1 MGGDLPASMSAPLRI
16 AVLGCGYVGAEFARQ
31 ARAAGHDVLGVVRSI
46 DSRDRLRAEG
56 LAAEAFDLFA
66 GDWSALPAA
75 FDVVVY
81 AASTG
86 GGGPEAYALAYDVG
100 VKRALAWAAA
110 VGAQTFVF
118 TSSTGVY
125 RQDDG
130 RIVDEESVV
139 GGAPTADAILGGERA
154 VLNSGFAKARVLR
167 FGGLYGPGRHHLVD
181 QLRRGEHVI
190 GGRVD
195 HYINYLH
202 RDDAASALLAALVA
216 GPDGARVYNVG
227 DGCPVTKEA
236 LARWIAKRL
245 GQPAPVFDPSAS
257 AGPRVAKGGRT
268 QPSRIVATGRIRA
281 ELGWKPA
288 LADVFA
294 GLAPFL
300 G

>member
-1 MGGDLPASMSAPLRI
+1 MSAPLRI

-31 ARAAGHDVLGVVRSI
+31 ARAAGHDVLGVVRSEA
-46 DSRDRLRAEG
+46 SRDKLRAEG
-56 LAAEAFDLFA
+56 LPAEAFDLFA

-75 FDVVVY
+75 FDAVVY

-100 VKRALAWAAA
+100 VRRALAWARE
-110 VGAQTFVF
+110 VGATRFLF

-130 RIVDEESVV
+130 SLVDEESVV

-245 GQPAPVFDPSAS
+245 GQPAPVFDPSAP

-288 LADVFA
+288 FADVFA
-294 GLAPFL
+294 GLAPFV

>member
-1 MGGDLPASMSAPLRI
+1 MKI

-31 ARAAGHDVLGVVRSI
+31 AKAAGHDVLGVVRSEA
-46 DSRDRLRAEG
+46 SRDKLLAEG
-56 LAAEAFDLFA
+56 ITAEAFDLHA
-66 GDWSALPAA
+66 GDWAMLPKQFEA
-75 FDVVVY
+75 VVY

-100 VKRALAWAAA
+100 VKRALAWARG
-110 VGAQTFVF
+110 VGAQAFVF

-154 VLNSGFAKARVLR
+154 VLSSGFAKARVLR
-167 FGGLYGPGRHHLVD
+167 FGGLYGPGRHHMVD
-181 QLRRGEHVI
+181 QLRRGDHVI

-195 HYINYLH
+195 HFINYLH
-202 RDDAASALLAALVA
+202 RDDAASSVLAALVA

-227 DGCPVTKEA
+227 DGSPVTKEA
-236 LARWIAKRL
+236 LARWIAERL
-245 GQPAPVFDPSAS
+245 GQPAPIFDPAAP

-268 QPSRIVATGRIRA
+268 QPSRIVATGRIRD

-288 LADVFA
+288 FADVFA

>member
-1 MGGDLPASMSAPLRI
+1 MKI
-16 AVLGCGYVGAEFARQ
+16 AILGCGYVGAEFARQ
-31 ARAAGHDVLGVVRSI
+31 AKAAGHDILGVVRSEA
-46 DSRDRLRAEG
+46 SRDKLRGEG
-56 LAAEAFDLFA
+56 ITAEAFDLHA
-66 GDWSALPAA
+66 GDWALLPKQ
-75 FDVVVY
+75 FDAVVY

-100 VKRALAWAAA
+100 VKRALVWARA
-110 VGAQTFVF
+110 VGAQAFVF

-154 VLNSGFAKARVLR
+154 VLSSGFAKARVLR
-167 FGGLYGPGRHHLVD
+167 FGGLYGPGRHHMVD
-181 QLRRGEHVI
+181 QLRRGDHVI

-202 RDDAASALLAALVA
+202 RDDAASSLLAAVVE
-216 GPDGARVYNVG
+216 GPAGARVYNVG
-227 DGCPVTKEA
+227 DGQPVTKEG
-236 LARWIAKRL
+236 LARWIAERL
-245 GQPAPVFDPSAS
+245 GQPAPVFDPNAP

-268 QPSRIVATGRIRA
+268 QPSRIVATGRIRS
-281 ELGWKPA
+281 ELGWRPA
-288 LADVFA
+288 FSDVFA

>member
-1 MGGDLPASMSAPLRI
+1 MKI

-31 ARAAGHDVLGVVRSI
+31 AKAAGHEVLGVVRSEA
-46 DSRDRLRAEG
+46 SRDKLRAEG
-56 LAAEAFDLFA
+56 IAAEAFDLYS
-66 GDWSALPAA
+66 GDWALLPKQ
-75 FDVVVY
+75 FDAVVY

-100 VKRALAWAAA
+100 VKRALAWARV
-110 VGAQTFVF
+110 VGAQAFVF

-139 GGAPTADAILGGERA
+139 GGAPTADAILGGEGA
-154 VLNSGFAKARVLR
+154 VLSAGFARARVLR

-181 QLRRGEHVI
+181 QLRRGDNVI

-195 HYINYLH
+195 HFINYLH
-202 RDDAASALLAALVA
+202 RDDAASSVLAALVA
-216 GPDGARVYNVG
+216 GPLGPRVYNVG
-227 DGCPVTKEA
+227 DGHPVTKET
-236 LARWIAKRL
+236 LACWIAERL
-245 GQPAPVFDPSAS
+245 GQSAPVFDPTAP

-281 ELGWKPA
+281 ELSWKPA
-288 LADVFA
+288 FADVFA

>member
-1 MGGDLPASMSAPLRI
+1 LLPK
-16 AVLGCGYVGAEFARQ
+16 Q
-31 ARAAGHDVLGVVRSI
+31 
-46 DSRDRLRAEG
+46 
-56 LAAEAFDLFA
+56 FDA
-66 GDWSALPAA
+66 
-75 FDVVVY
+75 VVY

-110 VGAQTFVF
+110 VGAQAFVF

-130 RIVDEESVV
+130 GLVDEESIV
-139 GGAPTADAILGGERA
+139 GGAPTANAILGGERA
-154 VLNSGFAKARVLR
+154 VLDSGFAKARVLR
-167 FGGLYGPGRHHLVD
+167 FGGLYGPGRHHMVD
-181 QLRRGEHVI
+181 QLRRGDRVI

-202 RDDAASALLAALVA
+202 RDDAASSILAALVA
-216 GPDGARVYNVG
+216 GLAGARVYNVG
-227 DGCPVTKEA
+227 DGHPVTKEA
-236 LARWIAKRL
+236 LARWIAERL
-245 GQPAPVFDPSAS
+245 GQSSPIFDPAAP

-268 QPSRIVATGRIRA
+268 QPSRIVATGRIRT
-281 ELGWKPA
+281 ELSWKPA
-288 LADVFA
+288 FADVFG

>member
-1 MGGDLPASMSAPLRI
+1 MKI
-16 AVLGCGYVGAEFARQ
+16 VVLGCGYVGAEFARQ
-31 ARAAGHDVLGVVRSI
+31 AKADGHEVLGVVRSEA
-46 DSRDRLRAEG
+46 SRDKLRAEG
-56 LAAEAFDLFA
+56 LAAEAFDLYA
-66 GDWSALPAA
+66 GDWARLPGQ
-75 FDVVVY
+75 FDAVVY

-100 VKRALAWAAA
+100 VKRALAWARD
-110 VGAQTFVF
+110 VGAQAFVF

-130 RIVDEESVV
+130 TLVDEESVV

-154 VLNSGFAKARVLR
+154 VLSSGFAKARVLR

-181 QLRRGEHVI
+181 QLSRGERVI

-202 RDDAASALLAALVA
+202 RDDAASSVLAALVG
-216 GPDGARVYNVG
+216 GPAGARVYNVG

-236 LARWIAKRL
+236 LARWIAERL
-245 GQPAPVFDPSAS
+245 GQSAPVFDPSAP

-268 QPSRIVATGRIRA
+268 QPSRIVATGRIGA
-281 ELGWKPA
+281 ELTWKPRFT
-288 LADVFA
+288 DVYM
-294 GLAPFL
+294 GLAGIF
-300 G
+300 

>member
-1 MGGDLPASMSAPLRI
+1 MKI

-31 ARAAGHDVLGVVRSI
+31 AKAAGHEVLGVVRSEA
-46 DSRDRLRAEG
+46 SRDRLLAEG
-56 LAAEAFDLFA
+56 IAAEAFDLYA
-66 GDWSALPAA
+66 GDWALLPKQFEA
-75 FDVVVY
+75 VVY

-100 VKRALAWAAA
+100 VKRALAWARG
-110 VGAQTFVF
+110 VGAQAFVF

-154 VLNSGFAKARVLR
+154 VLSSGFAKARVLR
-167 FGGLYGPGRHHLVD
+167 FGGLYGPGRHHMVD

-195 HYINYLH
+195 HHINYLH
-202 RDDAASALLAALVA
+202 RDDAASSVLAAILA
-216 GPDGARVYNVG
+216 GPLGPRVYNVG
-227 DGCPVTKEA
+227 DGHPVTKET
-236 LARWIAKRL
+236 LARWIAERL
-245 GQPAPVFDPSAS
+245 GQSAPVFDPTAP

-268 QPSRIVATGRIRA
+268 QPSRIVATGRIRD

-288 LADVFA
+288 FADVFA

>member
-1 MGGDLPASMSAPLRI
+1 MKV

-31 ARAAGHDVLGVVRSI
+31 AKAVGHDVLGVVRSEA
-46 DSRDRLRAEG
+46 SRDKLRAEG
-56 LAAEAFDLFA
+56 IGAEAFDLYA
-66 GDWSALPAA
+66 GDWALLPKS
-75 FDVVVY
+75 FDAVVY

-100 VKRALAWAAA
+100 VKRALAWARD
-110 VGAQTFVF
+110 VGAQAFVF

-154 VLNSGFAKARVLR
+154 VLSSGFAKARVLR

-181 QLRRGEHVI
+181 QLRRGDRVI

-202 RDDAASALLAALVA
+202 RDDAASSVLAAVVA
-216 GPDGARVYNVG
+216 GPAGARVYNVC
-227 DGCPVTKEA
+227 DGNPLTKEA
-236 LARWIAKRL
+236 LARWIAERL
-245 GQPAPVFDPSAS
+245 GQPAPVFDPSAP

-281 ELGWKPA
+281 ELAWNPA
-288 LADVFA
+288 FADVFA
-294 GLAPFL
+294 GLTPFL

>member
-1 MGGDLPASMSAPLRI
+1 MRI
-16 AVLGCGYVGAEFARQ
+16 AILGCGYVGAEFARQ
-31 ARAAGHDVLGVVRSI
+31 AKAAGHEVLGVVRSEA
-46 DSRDRLRAEG
+46 SRDKLRGEG
-56 LAAEAFDLFA
+56 IDAEALDIYA
-66 GDWSALPAA
+66 GDWALLPKQ
-75 FDVVVY
+75 FDAVVY

-86 GGGPEAYALAYDVG
+86 GGGPETYALAYDVG
-100 VKRALAWAAA
+100 VKRALAWARE
-110 VGAQTFVF
+110 VGAQAFVF

-154 VLNSGFAKARVLR
+154 VLTSGFAKGRVLR
-167 FGGLYGPGRHHLVD
+167 FGGLYGPGRHHMVD
-181 QLRRGEHVI
+181 QLRRGENVV

-202 RDDAASALLAALVA
+202 RDDAASSILAALVA
-216 GPDGARVYNVG
+216 GPAGARVYNVG
-227 DGCPVTKEA
+227 DGHPVTKEA
-236 LARWIAKRL
+236 LARWIAERL
-245 GQPAPVFDPSAS
+245 GQPAPAFDPNAP
-257 AGPRVAKGGRT
+257 AGPRIAKGGRT

-281 ELGWKPA
+281 ELGWTPVFR
-288 LADVFA
+288 DVFA

>member
-1 MGGDLPASMSAPLRI
+1 MKI

-31 ARAAGHDVLGVVRSI
+31 AKAAGHEVLGIVRSEA
-46 DSRDRLRAEG
+46 SRDKLRAEG
-56 LAAEAFDLFA
+56 LVAEAFDLYA
-66 GDWSALPAA
+66 GDWARLPKQ
-75 FDVVVY
+75 FDAVVY

-100 VKRALAWAAA
+100 VKRALAWARG
-110 VGAQTFVF
+110 VGAQAFAF

-130 RIVDEESVV
+130 TLVDEESVV

-154 VLNSGFAKARVLR
+154 VLASAFAKARVLR

-181 QLRRGEHVI
+181 QLRRGENVI

-202 RDDAASALLAALVA
+202 RDDAASSVLAALVG
-216 GPDGARVYNVG
+216 GPAGARVYNVG

-236 LARWIAKRL
+236 LARWIAERL
-245 GQPAPVFDPSAS
+245 GQSAPVFDPSAP

-288 LADVFA
+288 FADVFA

>member
-1 MGGDLPASMSAPLRI
+1 MNAPLKI

-31 ARAAGHDVLGVVRSI
+31 ARAAGHDVLGVVRSEA
-46 DSRDRLRAEG
+46 SRDKLRAEG
-56 LAAEAFDLFA
+56 IAAEAFDLYA
-66 GDWSALPAA
+66 GDWARLPRG
-75 FDVVVY
+75 FDAVVY

-86 GGGPEAYALAYDVG
+86 GGGPEAYALAYDTG
-100 VKRALAWAAA
+100 VRRALMWARE
-110 VGAQTFVF
+110 VGAGGFVF

-154 VLNSGFAKARVLR
+154 VLSAGFARARVLR

-181 QLRRGEHVI
+181 QLRRGDHVI

-202 RDDAASALLAALVA
+202 RDDAASSILAAIVG
-216 GPDGARVYNVG
+216 GPAGARVYNVG
-227 DGCPVTKEA
+227 DGKPVTKEA
-236 LARWIAKRL
+236 LARWIAERL
-245 GQPAPVFDPSAS
+245 GQGEPIFDPTAP

-288 LADVFA
+288 FAGVFD

-300 G
+300 A

>member
-1 MGGDLPASMSAPLRI
+1 MKI

-31 ARAAGHDVLGVVRSI
+31 AKAAGHEVLGVVRSEA
-46 DSRDRLRAEG
+46 SRDKLRAEG
-56 LAAEAFDLFA
+56 LAAEAFDLYA
-66 GDWSALPAA
+66 GDWARLPKQ
-75 FDVVVY
+75 FDAVIY

-100 VKRALAWAAA
+100 VKRALAWARG
-110 VGAQTFVF
+110 VGAQAFAF

-130 RIVDEESVV
+130 TLVDEESVV

-154 VLNSGFAKARVLR
+154 VLSSGFTKARVLR
-167 FGGLYGPGRHHLVD
+167 FGGLYGPGRHHMVD
-181 QLRRGEHVI
+181 QLRRGESVI

-202 RDDAASALLAALVA
+202 RDDAASSVLAALVG
-216 GPDGARVYNVG
+216 GPAGARVYNVG

-236 LARWIAKRL
+236 LARWIAERL
-245 GQPAPVFDPSAS
+245 GQSAPVFDPSAP

-288 LADVFA
+288 FADVFA

>member
-1 MGGDLPASMSAPLRI
+1 MKI

-31 ARAAGHDVLGVVRSI
+31 AKAAGHEVLGVVRSEA
-46 DSRDRLRAEG
+46 SRDKLRAEG
-56 LAAEAFDLFA
+56 LAAEAFDLYA
-66 GDWSALPAA
+66 GDWAMLPKQ
-75 FDVVVY
+75 FDAVVY

-100 VKRALAWAAA
+100 VKRALAWARG
-110 VGAQTFVF
+110 VGAEAFAF

-125 RQDDG
+125 RQEDG
-130 RIVDEESVV
+130 TLVDEESIV

-154 VLNSGFAKARVLR
+154 VLSSGFTKARVLR
-167 FGGLYGPGRHHLVD
+167 FGGLYGPGRHHMVD
-181 QLRRGEHVI
+181 QLRRGESVI

-202 RDDAASALLAALVA
+202 RDDAASSVLAALVG
-216 GPDGARVYNVG
+216 GPAGARVYNVG

-236 LARWIAKRL
+236 LARWIAERL
-245 GQPAPVFDPSAS
+245 GQSAPVFDPSAP

-288 LADVFA
+288 FADVFA

>member
-1 MGGDLPASMSAPLRI
+1 MKI

-31 ARAAGHDVLGVVRSI
+31 AKAAGHEVLGVVRSEA
-46 DSRDRLRAEG
+46 SRDNLRAEG
-56 LAAEAFDLFA
+56 LAAEAFDLYA
-66 GDWSALPAA
+66 GDWALLPKQ
-75 FDVVVY
+75 FDAVVY

-100 VKRALAWAAA
+100 VKRALAWARD
-110 VGAQTFVF
+110 VGAQAFVF

-130 RIVDEESVV
+130 TLVDEESVV

-154 VLNSGFAKARVLR
+154 VLSSGFAKARVLR

-181 QLRRGEHVI
+181 QLRRGERVI

-202 RDDAASALLAALVA
+202 RDDAASSVLAALGG
-216 GPDGARVYNVG
+216 GPAGARVYNVS

-236 LARWIAKRL
+236 LARWIAERL
-245 GQPAPVFDPSAS
+245 GQSAPVFDPSAP

-288 LADVFA
+288 FADVFA

>member
-1 MGGDLPASMSAPLRI
+1 
-16 AVLGCGYVGAEFARQ
+16 
-31 ARAAGHDVLGVVRSI
+31 VR
-46 DSRDRLRAEG
+46 
-56 LAAEAFDLFA
+56 FDA
-66 GDWSALPAA
+66 
-75 FDVVVY
+75 VVY

-100 VKRALAWAAA
+100 VKRALAWARE
-110 VGAQTFVF
+110 VGAQAFVF

-154 VLNSGFAKARVLR
+154 VLSSGFAKARVLR

-181 QLRRGEHVI
+181 QLRRGDHVI

-202 RDDAASALLAALVA
+202 RDDAASSVLAAVVA
-216 GPDGARVYNVG
+216 GPAGARVYNVC
-227 DGCPVTKEA
+227 DGNPLTKEA
-236 LARWIAKRL
+236 LARWIAERL
-245 GQPAPVFDPSAS
+245 GQPAPVFDPSAP

-281 ELGWKPA
+281 ELAWNPA
-288 LADVFA
+288 FADVFA
-294 GLAPFL
+294 GLTPFL

>member
-1 MGGDLPASMSAPLRI
+1 MSAPLKI

-31 ARAAGHDVLGVVRSI
+31 ARAAGHEVLGVVRSEG
-46 DSRDRLRAEG
+46 SRDKLRAEG
-56 LAAEAFDLFA
+56 LAAEAFDLYS
-66 GDWSALPAA
+66 GDWALLPGR
-75 FDVVVY
+75 FDAVVY

-86 GGGPEAYALAYDVG
+86 GGGPEAYALAYDTG
-100 VKRALAWAAA
+100 VRRALAWARD
-110 VGAQTFVF
+110 VGAQNFVF

-154 VLNSGFAKARVLR
+154 VLSSGLANARVLR

-181 QLRRGEHVI
+181 QLRRGENVI

-202 RDDAASALLAALVA
+202 RDDAASSVLAALA
-216 GPDGARVYNVG
+216 GGPVGARVYNVA
-227 DGCPVTKEA
+227 DGRPVTKEA
-236 LARWIAKRL
+236 LARWIAERL
-245 GQPAPVFDPSAS
+245 GQAALVFDPTAP

-288 LADVFA
+288 FADVFA

>member
-1 MGGDLPASMSAPLRI
+1 MKI

-31 ARAAGHDVLGVVRSI
+31 AMAAGHEVLGVVRSEA
-46 DSRDRLRAEG
+46 SRDKLRGEG
-56 LAAEAFDLFA
+56 LTAEAFDLHA
-66 GDWSALPAA
+66 GDWARLPEQ
-75 FDVVVY
+75 FDAVVY

-100 VKRALAWAAA
+100 VKRALAWARG
-110 VGAQTFVF
+110 VGAQAFVF

-130 RIVDEESVV
+130 ALVDEESLV

-154 VLNSGFAKARVLR
+154 VLSSGFARARVLR

-181 QLRRGEHVI
+181 QLRRGESVI

-202 RDDAASALLAALVA
+202 RDDAASSVLAALVG
-216 GPDGARVYNVG
+216 GPVGARVYDVG

-236 LARWIAKRL
+236 LARWIAERL
-245 GQPAPVFDPSAS
+245 GQSAPVFDPSAP

-281 ELGWKPA
+281 ELAWKPRFR
-288 LADVFA
+288 DVFA
-294 GLAPFL
+294 GLSQL
-300 G
+300 C

>member
-1 MGGDLPASMSAPLRI
+1 MKI

-31 ARAAGHDVLGVVRSI
+31 AKAAGHEVLGVVRSEA
-46 DSRDRLRAEG
+46 SRDKLRAEG
-56 LAAEAFDLFA
+56 LAAEAFDLYA
-66 GDWSALPAA
+66 GDWAMLPKQ
-75 FDVVVY
+75 FDAVVY

-100 VKRALAWAAA
+100 VKRALAWARG
-110 VGAQTFVF
+110 VGAQAFAF

-130 RIVDEESVV
+130 TLVDEESVV

-154 VLNSGFAKARVLR
+154 VLSSGFTKARVLR
-167 FGGLYGPGRHHLVD
+167 FGGLYGPGRHHMVD
-181 QLRRGEHVI
+181 QLRRGENVI

-202 RDDAASALLAALVA
+202 RDDAASSVLAALVG
-216 GPDGARVYNVG
+216 GPAGARVYNVG

-236 LARWIAKRL
+236 LARWIAERL
-245 GQPAPVFDPSAS
+245 GQSAPVFDPSAP

-281 ELGWKPA
+281 ELRWKPA
-288 LADVFA
+288 FADVFA

>member
-1 MGGDLPASMSAPLRI
+1 MKI
-16 AVLGCGYVGAEFARQ
+16 AILGCGYVGAEFARQ
-31 ARAAGHDVLGVVRSI
+31 AKAAGHEVLGVVRSEA
-46 DSRDRLRAEG
+46 SRDKLRAEG
-56 LAAEAFDLFA
+56 LAAEAFDLYA
-66 GDWSALPAA
+66 GDWAQLPKC
-75 FDVVVY
+75 FDAVVY

-100 VKRALAWAAA
+100 VKRALAWARG
-110 VGAQTFVF
+110 VGAQSFVF

-139 GGAPTADAILGGERA
+139 GGAPTADAILGGEHA
-154 VLNSGFAKARVLR
+154 VLSSGFAKARVLR

-181 QLRRGEHVI
+181 QLRRGENVI

-195 HYINYLH
+195 HHINYLH
-202 RDDAASALLAALVA
+202 RDDAASSVLAALVA
-216 GPDGARVYNVG
+216 GPDSARVYNVG
-227 DGCPVTKEA
+227 DGCPVTKQA
-236 LARWIAKRL
+236 LACWIAERL
-245 GQPAPVFDPSAS
+245 GQSEPVFDPSAP

-268 QPSRIVATGRIRA
+268 QPSRIVATGRIRV

-288 LADVFA
+288 FADVFV

>member
-1 MGGDLPASMSAPLRI
+1 MKI
-16 AVLGCGYVGAEFARQ
+16 AILGCGYVGAEFARQ
-31 ARAAGHDVLGVVRSI
+31 AKADGHDILGVVRSEA
-46 DSRDRLRAEG
+46 SRDKLRGEG
-56 LAAEAFDLFA
+56 ITAEAFDLHA
-66 GDWSALPAA
+66 GDWALLPKQ
-75 FDVVVY
+75 FDAVVY

-100 VKRALAWAAA
+100 VKRALVWARA
-110 VGAQTFVF
+110 VGAQAFVF

-130 RIVDEESVV
+130 RIVDEESMV

-154 VLNSGFAKARVLR
+154 VLSSGFAKARVLR
-167 FGGLYGPGRHHLVD
+167 FGGLYGPGRHHMVD
-181 QLRRGEHVI
+181 QLRRGDHVI

-202 RDDAASALLAALVA
+202 RDDAASSLLAAVVE
-216 GPDGARVYNVG
+216 GPAGARVYNVG
-227 DGCPVTKEA
+227 DGQPVTKEG
-236 LARWIAKRL
+236 LARWIAERL
-245 GQPAPVFDPSAS
+245 GQPAPIFDPNAP

-268 QPSRIVATGRIRA
+268 QPSRIVATGRIRS
-281 ELGWKPA
+281 ELGWRPA
-288 LADVFA
+288 FSDVFA

>member
-1 MGGDLPASMSAPLRI
+1 MMTSLKI

-31 ARAAGHDVLGVVRSI
+31 ARAAGHGVVGVVRSEA
-46 DSRDRLRAEG
+46 SRDKLRAEG
-56 LAAEAFDLFA
+56 LAAEALDLYA
-66 GDWSALPAA
+66 GDWSLLPAR
-75 FDVVVY
+75 FDAVVY
-81 AASTG
+81 AAST

-100 VKRALAWAAA
+100 VKRALAWARG
-110 VGAQTFVF
+110 VGAQAFIF

-139 GGAPTADAILGGERA
+139 GGAPTADAILGGEHA
-154 VLNSGFAKARVLR
+154 VLSSGFAKARVLR
-167 FGGLYGPGRHHLVD
+167 FGGLYGPGRHHMVD
-181 QLRRGEHVI
+181 QLRRGENVI

-202 RDDAASALLAALVA
+202 RDDAASSILAALVT
-216 GPDGARVYNVG
+216 GPGGARVYNVG
-227 DGCPVTKEA
+227 DGNPVTKEA
-236 LARWIAKRL
+236 LARWIAERL
-245 GQPAPVFDPSAS
+245 GQSAPVFDPSAP

-268 QPSRIVATGRIRA
+268 QPSRIVATGRIRV

-288 LADVFA
+288 FADVFA